1 MSETTLSTTSI
12 RPRRNLSLWG
22 ALGLSLGIVGPS
34 LAMSGNGQGT
44 AAAVGKAVPLIFVLG
59 ALGVML
65 ISHGF
70 VRLTQRYN
78 QAGSAYALVGKTLGP
93 RAGFFSGWGVM
104 LTYLFFAIGNVGA
117 IGSFTN
123 AMIANAQG
131 NPAHPFHVP
140 WLLSGGIGLAL
151 ATL

>member
-1 MSETTLSTTSI
+1 MSQATNDQATK
-12 RPRRNLSLWG
+12 PRRNLSVWG

-59 ALGVML
+59 GLCILL

-70 VRLTQRYN
+70 IRLTQRYS

-93 RAGFFSGWGVM
+93 RAGYFSGWGVM
-104 LTYLFFAIGNVGA
+104 ITYLFFA
-117 IGSFTN
+117 
-123 AMIANAQG
+123 
-131 NPAHPFHVP
+131 
-140 WLLSGGIGLAL
+140 LSLIHI
-151 ATL
+151 